1 MAVIIDEEKKP
12 VNWFAIG
19 VLAVI
24 VIIIFAGGY
33 YLFFKKP
40 ELIETVAPKE
50 LDRLNSL
57 SRVSFDPNSVLD
69 SSAFKALRQY
79 ASPPALPAAGRDNP
93 FAIVQ

>member
-12 VNWFAIG
+12 VNWLMIG
-19 VLAVI
+19 VVGVI
-24 VIIIFAGGY
+24 VLIVFAAGY

-57 SRVSFDPNSVLD
+57 SQISFDPASVLN

-79 ASPPALPAAGRDNP
+79 TTPPALPTAGRDNP
-93 FAIVQ
+93 FEPVR

>member
-12 VNWFAIG
+12 VNWLMIG
-19 VLAVI
+19 VAAVI
-24 VIIIFAGGY
+24 VVIIFLAGF

-57 SRVSFDPNSVLD
+57 SRVSFDPSSVLN

-79 ASPPALPAAGRDNP
+79 ATPPALPAAGRDNP
-93 FAIVQ
+93 FEQLR